1 MGEGKEVQGE
11 HLPSE
16 LRSLTLSKK
25 GKEDWCTR
33 QAGRNCPIYWWK
45 LTEDW
50 SNLGE
55 PEGHHPLKSLRNEGL
70 GHSTR

>member
-1 MGEGKEVQGE
+1 MDVREKMSQKKTLPPGKSFIQSLNTTTQKANKMGEGKEVQGE

-33 QAGRNCPIYWWK
+33 QAGRNCPI
-45 LTEDW
+45 
-50 SNLGE
+50 
-55 PEGHHPLKSLRNEGL
+55 
-70 GHSTR
+70 